1 MAIAFEFPKNVQS
14 SNFLGSISSD
24 HFKVIVEPT
33 FESPPAFS
41 SISNLVFLG
50 SSSAL
55 SSKVITTWIESEPEL
70 KIFPPKYLENS
81 ETQKEKMC
89 RWRKWL
95 SGGILSVRARFE
107 SRERL
112 SFISLELKCNRTMHS
127 PPSSFLF
134 LIIINN
140 LLTY

>member
-1 MAIAFEFPKNVQS
+1 MLKITISFKFPKNDHS
-14 SNFLGSISSD
+14 SNFLGSMSSD
-24 HFKVIVEPT
+24 HFNVIVEPT

-55 SSKVITTWIESEPEL
+55 SSNVIRTSIESEPEL

-81 ETQKEKMC
+81 ETEKQNMW

-112 SFISLELKCNRTMHS
+112 GFIGLEMQSIYL
-127 PPSSFLF
+127 PLEPGFL
-134 LIIINN
+134 
-140 LLTY
+140 

>member
-1 MAIAFEFPKNVQS
+1 MLKMTISFEFPKNNQS
-14 SNFLGSISSD
+14 SNFLGSMSSD

-81 ETQKEKMC
+81 ETQKQKMC
-89 RWRKWL
+89 RWRKRL

-107 SRERL
+107 SRERFGFFGLVML
-112 SFISLELKCNRTMHS
+112 SLYLPWE
-127 PPSSFLF
+127 PGFL
-134 LIIINN
+134 
-140 LLTY
+140 